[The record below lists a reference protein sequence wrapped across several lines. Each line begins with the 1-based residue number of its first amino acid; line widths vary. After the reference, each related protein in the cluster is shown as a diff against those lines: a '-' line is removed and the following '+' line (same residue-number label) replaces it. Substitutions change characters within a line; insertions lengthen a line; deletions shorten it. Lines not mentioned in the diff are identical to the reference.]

1 MQGAK
6 RKVVQALLYE
16 LVAALFVS
24 PVIAWGFDE
33 SLVYSG
39 TLALLLSLVAL
50 SWNMAFNSLF
60 EHWEARQRR
69 RTRTLGRRL
78 LHALG
83 FEGGLAL
90 LLIPLMAWW
99 LNISWLEALIAD
111 MGLLLFFFFYA
122 FAFQWAFDLLF
133 GVPDSAQQ
141 GLEPGR
147 LGVVD

>member
-16 LVAALFVS
+16 LIGALFVS
-24 PVIAWGFDE
+24 PVIAFAFDE
-33 SLVYSG
+33 SMVYSG

-50 SWNMAFNSLF
+50 SWNMLFNGLF
-60 EHWEARQRR
+60 EYWEARQKR

-78 LHALG
+78 LHSLG

-90 LLIPLMAWW
+90 LLVPLMAWW
-99 LNISWLEALIAD
+99 LDISWLQALVAD
-111 MGLLLFFFFYA
+111 LGLLLFFFFYA

-133 GVPDSAQQ
+133 GVPNSAVEVCQ
-141 GLEPGR
+141 G
-147 LGVVD
+147 

>member
-16 LVAALFVS
+16 LIGALFVS
-24 PVIAWGFDE
+24 PVIAFAFDE
-33 SLVYSG
+33 SMVYSG

-50 SWNMAFNSLF
+50 SWNMLFNGLF
-60 EHWEARQRR
+60 EYWEARQTR

-78 LHALG
+78 LHSLG

-90 LLIPLMAWW
+90 MLVPLMAWW
-99 LNISWLEALIAD
+99 LDISWQQALMAD
-111 MGLLLFFFFYA
+111 FGLLLFFFVYA

-133 GVPDSAQQ
+133 GVPTSAVEVCQ
-141 GLEPGR
+141 G
-147 LGVVD
+147 

>member
-16 LVAALFVS
+16 LVGALFVS
-24 PVIAWGFDE
+24 PVIAFAFDE
-33 SLVYSG
+33 SMVYSG

-50 SWNMAFNSLF
+50 SWNMLFNSLF
-60 EHWEARQRR
+60 EYWEARQAR

-78 LHALG
+78 LHSLG

-90 LLIPLMAWW
+90 MLVPLMAWW
-99 LNISWLEALIAD
+99 LDISWLQALVAD
-111 MGLLLFFFFYA
+111 LGLLLFFFFYA

-133 GVPDSAQQ
+133 GVPTSAMEVCQ
-141 GLEPGR
+141 G
-147 LGVVD
+147 

>member
-1 MQGAK
+1 MQGPK

-16 LVAALFVS
+16 LLGALFVS
-24 PVIAWGFDE
+24 PAIAFAFDE
-33 SLVYSG
+33 SLAYSG

-60 EHWEARQRR
+60 EYWEARQMR

-78 LHALG
+78 LHSLG

-90 LLIPLMAWW
+90 LLVPLMAWW
-99 LNISWLEALIAD
+99 LDISWLQALVAD
-111 MGLLLFFFFYA
+111 LGLLLFFFFYA

-133 GVPDSAQQ
+133 GVPTSAMEVCQ
-141 GLEPGR
+141 G
-147 LGVVD
+147 